1 MAHEAP
7 KPEVKKQITT
17 IDRLRVKA
25 IMKLFEFAMKNTYGE
40 DGKELLLDSIA
51 GICVDGMIGQRVCYP
66 DDEAGGQLMVHRAD
80 NAAYISYDP
89 RRPTQFPVGE
99 KHGNPSMV
107 KEGALVAFMVD
118 GLEHKQPDDLTLLM
132 PHDWISPEIL
142 YSVDKPGLERLIEL
156 GMLARRSH
164 ELAFE
169 HAGME
174 QYIDDLRARSM
185 HDEIVY
191 QVTPKGN
198 TLVTLEPDGGKRTRQ
213 PDAKPAP
220 FKVPGLIPQ
229 AT

>member
-7 KPEVKKQITT
+7 KPESKKQIST
-17 IDRLRVKA
+17 IDRLRIKA
-25 IMKLFEFAMKNTYGE
+25 IMKLAEFAMTNGYGQ
-40 DGKELLLDSIA
+40 DGKEMILDAIA

-80 NAAYISYDP
+80 NAAYLSYDP
-89 RRPTQFPVGE
+89 RRPTQFPVGV
-99 KHGNPSMV
+99 KYGNVNMA
-107 KEGALVAFMVD
+107 KEGTLAAFMID
-118 GLEHKQPDDLTLLM
+118 GLEDKQPDDSTLLM
-132 PHDWISPEIL
+132 PQDWMTADVLLSF
-142 YSVDKPGLERLIEL
+142 DKPGLERLIEL

-185 HDEIVY
+185 HDAIVY

-198 TLVTLEPDGGKRTRQ
+198 TLVMLTPDGGKRTPQR
-213 PDAKPAP
+213 DAKPAP